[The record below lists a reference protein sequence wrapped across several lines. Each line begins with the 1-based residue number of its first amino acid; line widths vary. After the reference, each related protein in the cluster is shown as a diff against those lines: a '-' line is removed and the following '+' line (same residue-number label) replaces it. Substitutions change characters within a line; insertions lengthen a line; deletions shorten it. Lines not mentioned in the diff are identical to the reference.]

1 MFFSPALLSL
11 FQKGIPVDLLC
22 LSSGNFYGDGHKRC
36 QELKKSAAL
45 LGIRHLKIAIDNK
58 LPDHPREVWPTDLI
72 QKHILQAV
80 EKWHSKTLLS
90 FDSYGVSGHSN
101 HCQLFRALAEFV
113 PRPDVKIYLLKSY
126 NVVIKYFTP
135 LAILLAIFSSNA
147 LIFTVPFT
155 STFIPH
161 KAMLQHRSQLLWFRY
176 LYIIFSSYM
185 YTNLFIPL
193 KRHVK

>member
-1 MFFSPALLSL
+1 MFFSPVLLSL

-45 LGIRHLKIAIDNK
+45 LGIRHLKIAIDSE
-58 LPDHPREVWPTDLI
+58 LPDHPRKVWPTDRI
-72 QKHILQAV
+72 QKYILQAV

-101 HCQLFRALAEFV
+101 HCQVFTAIAESISK
-113 PRPDVKIYLLKSY
+113 PGVKIYLLKTC
-126 NVVIKYFTP
+126 NVVVKYFAP
-135 LAILLAIFSSNA
+135 LAFLLAICSSNA

-176 LYIIFSSYM
+176 LYILFSAYM

-193 KRHVK
+193 KHHVK